1 MWKKDIYGYRL
12 YKIRISI
19 SSSERSYWDFSENG
33 TVNRLWSYRLWD
45 VKGRINSKT
54 TESVKEPTSFI
65 FKGWHLAND
74 TSEPNL
80 SHVLRNKWGLS
91 DILPN
96 CYWFFCWY
104 QQEIQQ
110 MSHLLHFNNHKP
122 ALNTAR

>member
-1 MWKKDIYGYRL
+1 MDIDYIKKGYL
-12 YKIRISI
+12 LVHLNDLIEIFQKMV
-19 SSSERSYWDFSENG
+19 
-33 TVNRLWSYRLWD
+33 VNRLWSYRLWD

-91 DILPN
+91 DALK
-96 CYWFFCWY
+96 YFA
-104 QQEIQQ
+104 Q
-110 MSHLLHFNNHKP
+110 LLLVFLLVS
-122 ALNTAR
+122 AGNTANEPFATF

>member
-91 DILPN
+91 DALK
-96 CYWFFCWY
+96 YFA
-104 QQEIQQ
+104 E
-110 MSHLLHFNNHKP
+110 LLLVFLLVS
-122 ALNTAR
+122 AGNTANEPFATF